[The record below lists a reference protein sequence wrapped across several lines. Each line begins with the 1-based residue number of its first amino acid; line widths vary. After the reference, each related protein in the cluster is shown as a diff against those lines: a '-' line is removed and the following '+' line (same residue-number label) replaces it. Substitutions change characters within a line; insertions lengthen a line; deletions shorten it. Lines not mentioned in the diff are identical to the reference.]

1 MQLSLELQHMN
12 ASILITIRTKQTHQL
27 AASRGPMDLKE
38 VHTAHMK
45 ADTWIMDLRHIIPLR
60 ALMGPLLGLLK
71 SEDFLAGSQV

>member
-1 MQLSLELQHMN
+1 MQLCLELQHMN
-12 ASILITIRTKQTHQL
+12 ASILINIRTKQAHQL

-38 VHTAHMK
+38 AHTAHMK
-45 ADTWIMDLRHIIPLR
+45 ADTWTMGLRHIIPLR